1 VGDPKLTLA
10 LSFGRAAQDYER
22 GRPEWPTEL
31 VDLSGLE
38 SGATVLDLAA
48 GTGKLTRLLTPRF
61 ARVIAVEPDDEMRAL
76 IPAGAEVLAGT
87 AEAIPLED
95 ASVDGVFV
103 AEAFHWFDYER
114 AVAELARVLRPGAPL
129 VIVWNLSEEEGGI
142 EPFTAEAQEALD
154 RKFAKSVGPPG
165 ASLILSGVWR
175 EGFDGAPFGPLAE
188 HRIPFEHRA
197 GRDATIAYI
206 LSVSAIASL
215 PDEERRELAAELI
228 GTLPDTTF
236 RLPSA
241 ARVYVTHRL

>member
-22 GRPEWPTEL
+22 GRPEWPAEL
-31 VDLSGLE
+31 VDLAGLDA
-38 SGATVLDLAA
+38 GATVLDLAA

-61 ARVIAVEPDDEMRAL
+61 ARVIAVEPHDDMRAL
-76 IPAGAEVLAGT
+76 IPPGAEVLAGT

-129 VIVWNLSEEEGGI
+129 VIVWNLSGEEGGI
-142 EPFTAEAQEALD
+142 EPFTEEAQEALD

-165 ASLILSGVWR
+165 ASLILSGIWR
-175 EGFDGAPFGPLAE
+175 EGFDGAPFSTLVE
-188 HRIPFEHRA
+188 HRIPFDHRA
-197 GRDATIAYI
+197 ERDTIIAYI
-206 LSVSAIASL
+206 LSVSAIAAL
-215 PDEERRELAAELI
+215 PDDERTELAAELVAA
-228 GTLPDTTF
+228 LPDTTF
-236 RLPSA
+236 RLACA
-241 ARVYVTHRL
+241 ARVHVTHRL